1 MFMKKEILLM
11 CGPTAL
17 PENAIKAMDR
27 QVMFHRSKEFEAIT
41 AELEQN
47 LKKVFQTQ
55 NTVMQLTG
63 SGTSAM
69 EAAISNCF
77 SAGEEVVVVVLG
89 VFSERMAKI
98 AEAFGL
104 KVTRVV
110 AELGC
115 TVTPQEVMPYV
126 TENTK
131 GVIVIHNESA
141 TGVTTD
147 IKAFGEA
154 LKDTQALLIVD
165 SVSGL
170 GALEMRMDEWHV
182 DVLFTGSQ
190 KALMGPPGLSLIAL
204 SDKAWAACEKATL
217 PHFYLDLKVARD
229 YALRNQHPWTPAV
242 YAVIGL
248 NESVKT
254 LVAEGME
261 NVYERTDR
269 LSAMLVEGLD
279 KLGIKLF
286 AKERRYA
293 SKSVNTFTFDKSKA
307 LVAALKEEYGI
318 QIYGGQ
324 DTLADTTFRVGT
336 MGYVCETDIQ
346 ALLYATE
353 QILSK
358 LK

>member
-1 MFMKKEILLM
+1 MKKEILLM

-17 PENAIKAMDR
+17 PEISIKSMDR
-27 QVMFHRSKEFEAIT
+27 QVMFHRSKEFENIT
-41 AELEQN
+41 AELERN

-55 NTVMQLTG
+55 NPVLQLTG
-63 SGTSAM
+63 SGTAAM
-69 EAAISNCF
+69 EAVISNCF
-77 SAGEEVVVVVLG
+77 SAGDEVVVAVLG

-104 KVTRVV
+104 RVKRVV
-110 AELGC
+110 AELGYTL
-115 TVTPQEVMPYV
+115 TVQEVMLYV

-131 GVIVIHNESA
+131 GVFVIHNESS

-147 IKAFGEA
+147 IKEFGEA
-154 LKDTQALLIVD
+154 LKNTNALLIVD

-204 SDKAWAACEKATL
+204 SDKAWEAAGKATL
-217 PHFYLDLKVARD
+217 PHFYLDLQLARE
-229 YALRNQHPWTPAV
+229 YALKNQHPWTPAV
-242 YAVIGL
+242 YSVIGL
-248 NESVKT
+248 NESVKM

-261 NVYERTDR
+261 AVYERTKK
-269 LSAMLVEGLD
+269 LSKMLVKGLSE
-279 KLGIKLF
+279 LGIDLF
-286 AKERRYA
+286 AKDRDFA
-293 SKSVNTFTFDKSKA
+293 SMSVNTFSFDKSKA
-307 LVAALKEEYGI
+307 FVAALKEEYGI

-324 DTLADTTFRVGT
+324 DALADSTFRVGT

-346 ALLYATE
+346 AFLYAAKKV
-353 QILSK
+353 LSK